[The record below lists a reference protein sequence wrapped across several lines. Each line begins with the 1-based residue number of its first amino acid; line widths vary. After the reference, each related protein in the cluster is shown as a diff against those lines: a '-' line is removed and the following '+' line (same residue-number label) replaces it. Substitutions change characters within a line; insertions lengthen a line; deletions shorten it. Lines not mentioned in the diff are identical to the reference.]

1 MEQIL
6 IPSKR
11 AELLGKDKALKDLAK
26 KVGCKLSISDE
37 NKVSIEGEPYAEY
50 NAKNVIQAF
59 GRGFDLN
66 TAFKL
71 LSEDYFFEYINLK
84 DTFRN
89 REQMLRMK
97 ARIIGEQGRAKGH
110 MESVSNASICVY
122 GSTVSLIGTID
133 EINVAKA
140 ALAVLINGGT
150 HKTAYMVMDKEKQK
164 LMER

>member
-6 IPSKR
+6 IPNKR
-11 AELLGKDKALKDLAK
+11 VALLKEKELKSLAK
-26 KVGCKLSISDE
+26 RLECKLSITEE
-37 NKVSIEGEPYAEY
+37 NKVSIEGEPYTEY

-71 LSEDYFFEYINLK
+71 LNEDYFFEYINLR
-84 DTFRN
+84 DSFRN
-89 REQMLRMK
+89 REQLQRIK
-97 ARIIGEQGRAKGH
+97 ARIIGEEGKAKSY
-110 MESVSNASICVY
+110 MESVSNASICVF

-140 ALAVLINGGT
+140 AIAVLINGGT
-150 HKTAYMVMDKEKQK
+150 HKTAYMVMEKEKQK